1 MKFFTMSAQLISA
14 LLISCKPTYF
24 IQKSEQSMYVLS
36 DTSNTTIDSSVYKLI
51 LPYKEKVIG
60 TMSVVIAESEFVME
74 RGVPESKLGNFV
86 SDACM
91 HETSKVFYPTDG
103 RPVDFAFFNNGGLR
117 KSLPQG
123 KITLGDVYELMPFE
137 NQLVVLSVNGK
148 LVKKIFNF
156 IASKDGAPISGARFQ
171 IKEQQGVNITI
182 QNEPLDTTKIYK
194 VLTSD
199 YLANGGDSY
208 DFLIDVPRESV
219 NLKIRDALIQNLMLA
234 GKEGKKIKVILDGRI
249 SNER

>member
-1 MKFFTMSAQLISA
+1 MSAQLISA

-156 IASKDGAPISGARFQ
+156 IASKDGAPISGARFE
-171 IKEQQGVNITI
+171 IKNHEAVNITI
-182 QNEPLDTTKIYK
+182 NNLPLDITKTYK
-194 VLTSD
+194 ALTSD
-199 YLANGGDSY
+199 YLANGGDSF
-208 DFLIDVPRESV
+208 DFLVGIPRENV
-219 NLKIRDALIQNLMLA
+219 NLKLRDALIQYLRVTN
-234 GKEGKKIKVILDGRI
+234 KEGKKISVNLDGRI
-249 SNER
+249 IHAQ